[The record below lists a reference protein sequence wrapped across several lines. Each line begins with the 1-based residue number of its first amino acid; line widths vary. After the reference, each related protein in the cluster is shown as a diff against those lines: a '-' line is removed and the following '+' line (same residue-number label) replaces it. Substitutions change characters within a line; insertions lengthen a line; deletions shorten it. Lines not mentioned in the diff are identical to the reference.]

1 MAKATAS
8 SPLEDLDLSGDE
20 VQRLTS
26 AFQDPEF
33 RRLLSEY
40 AEELT
45 DPENRRRYEAEITA
59 LERER
64 GVEVRFVHPE
74 PGHVLRTSLDG
85 ARRCFVNVCS
95 NVLVGA
101 PSSRP
106 GSGGA
111 APGHHWSL
119 PHSLAPGREYAVR
132 QGTRYTVY
140 DVVFHPDALALAR
153 RHERFRH
160 MLDATAL
167 EAVEKQFGVK
177 LDRRNAKTLKIKYKG
192 TPEAAVLRTPLPG
205 GAPAR
210 PEEEPEGPLADFPY
224 PYRYPAASRNSAVPQ
239 PQAASSPEP
248 APPLAPTEPL
258 YRVVQRHHVDLQD
271 YRCSRDSAPSPVPR
285 ELVVT
290 IELPL
295 LRSAEQAALEVTG
308 KLLCL
313 DSRKPDYRLRLS
325 LPYPVDDSRGKA
337 QFNKARRQLVITLP
351 VALPAARREPAPAP
365 EGSADPSGTA
375 GAACVSARQGEVG
388 LAGGHAGDEDSS
400 ANRGPAAAPE
410 GSADPSETEGA
421 VCAPACQEEAGLA
434 GGHTGDQDSSPS
446 GVGAADVRVAT
457 PSAPEAAYSSA
468 GTGEELVPEPEEQDF
483 GGQAGPPLDIREE
496 PPPETGSGYGDSGG
510 CSSCMSSGDLDAG
523 SSAERGGAGRDLSV
537 ETRVDWEGTGREPSD
552 GAMVGPRIESGEP
565 LCPPLQC
572 NQDEESLTLLIQVP
586 RILPQSL
593 QGDLKPLRYK
603 LCFSTQD
610 FIYYS
615 FFLQFA
621 PENKLSTKE
630 PVISISSNNVVI
642 ELAKSPES
650 HGHWKQWYYGLNN
663 DSLEERL
670 FVSEE
675 NVNEFLDEVLSSPF
689 KQTIPLTPPLIEV
702 LQITDNNIQIH
713 AKLQESSNSH
723 ELHVKE
729 GVNEGSHL
737 TEKENIEH
745 LITTTTEQE
754 QTLGDARPSDSCVA
768 DNALVTD
775 SCGSVAYLKQESRD
789 VFQVLSGKSQQPE
802 SKMEPEFIKE
812 KCAVYSNEE
821 KQNLKEPVLT
831 GEKELDGDYL
841 SSLQNKTTVHN
852 ISAFESIKETNMQDG
867 SVQIMKDHVTHCAF
881 SFRNSLLY
889 DLD

>member
-33 RRLLSEY
+33 RRLFSKY

-119 PHSLAPGREYAVR
+119 PHSLAPGREYAGH

-205 GAPAR
+205 GTPAR

-239 PQAASSPEP
+239 PQAASPPEP
-248 APPLAPTEPL
+248 APTLAPTEPL

-271 YRCSRDSAPSPVPR
+271 YRCSQDSAPSPVPR

-313 DSRKPDYRLRLS
+313 DSKKPDYRLRLS
-325 LPYPVDDSRGKA
+325 LPYPVDDSSGKA

-351 VALPAARREPAPAP
+351 VALPAARREPATAP
-365 EGSADPSGTA
+365 EGSADPSGTE
-375 GAACVSARQGEVG
+375 GAACASARQGEVG
-388 LAGGHAGDEDSS
+388 LAAGHAGDQDSS
-400 ANRGPAAAPE
+400 TNPEPAVAPE
-410 GSADPSETEGA
+410 GSADPSETERV

-446 GVGAADVRVAT
+446 GAGAADVRAAT

-483 GGQAGPPLDIREE
+483 GGQADPPLDIREE
-496 PPPETGSGYGDSGG
+496 PPPETGSGCGDSGG
-510 CSSCMSSGDLDAG
+510 GSPCMSSGDLDAG

-537 ETRVDWEGTGREPSD
+537 EMRVDWEGTGREPSD
-552 GAMVGPRIESGEP
+552 GAMGGPRIESGEP

-572 NQDEESLTLLIQVP
+572 DQDEESLTLLIQVP

-610 FIYYS
+610 FICYS

-689 KQTIPLTPPLIEV
+689 KQRIPLTPPLIEV

-713 AKLQESSNSH
+713 AKLQESSNSQ

-867 SVQIMKDHVTHCAF
+867 SVRILKDHVTHCAL
-881 SFRNSLLY
+881 SFQNSLLY

>member
-1 MAKATAS
+1 MAKATNS

-20 VQRLTS
+20 VQRLTT

-40 AEELT
+40 AGELT
-45 DPENRRRYEAEITA
+45 DPENRKRYEAEITE

-85 ARRCFVNVCS
+85 AKRCFVNVCS

-111 APGHHWSL
+111 APGHHWFL
-119 PHSLAPGREYAVR
+119 PHSLAPGREYAGR
-132 QGTRYTVY
+132 RGTRYTVY

-210 PEEEPEGPLADFPY
+210 PEEEPEGPLSDFPY
-224 PYRYPAASRNSAVPQ
+224 PYRYPGASGNSAVPQ
-239 PQAASSPEP
+239 PQAPAPSGP
-248 APPLAPTEPL
+248 APPPAPTEPR
-258 YRVVQRHHVDLQD
+258 YSVVQRHHVDLQD
-271 YRCSRDSAPSPVPR
+271 YRCCRDSAPSPVPR

-313 DSRKPDYRLRLS
+313 DSKKPDYQLRLS

-351 VALPAARREPAPAP
+351 VALPATRR
-365 EGSADPSGTA
+365 
-375 GAACVSARQGEVG
+375 G
-388 LAGGHAGDEDSS
+388 L
-400 ANRGPAAAPE
+400 PAAPE
-410 GSADPSETEGA
+410 GAVDPPGTDGGSCASAREG
-421 VCAPACQEEAGLA
+421 EAGQG
-434 GGHTGDQDSSPS
+434 GGHAEDRDSSPS
-446 GVGAADVRVAT
+446 GAGAADAGIAT
-457 PSAPEAAYSSA
+457 PSAPEVAYSPA
-468 GTGEELVPEPEEQDF
+468 GAGEEIIPEQKEQ
-483 GGQAGPPLDIREE
+483 
-496 PPPETGSGYGDSGG
+496 DSGG
-510 CSSCMSSGDLDAG
+510 HADAGSPLGNWEDSPTGAGSVSGDGGGGFPCVSTGNLDAG
-523 SSAERGGAGRDLSV
+523 SSTERGGEGRDFSV
-537 ETRVDWEGTGREPSD
+537 QTRGGCEGADREPSN
-552 GAMVGPRIESGEP
+552 GAMGGPGTQSGEP

-572 NQDEESLTLLIQVP
+572 NQDEESLILLIQVP

-593 QGDLKPLRYK
+593 RGDLNPLRYK

-610 FIYYS
+610 FVFYS

-630 PVISISSNNVVI
+630 PVISISSNNAVI

-650 HGHWKQWYYGLNN
+650 HGHWRQWYYGLNN

-670 FVSEE
+670 FVNEE
-675 NVNEFLDEVLSSPF
+675 SVNEFLDEVLSSPF

-702 LQITDNNIQIH
+702 LQITDSNIQIH
-713 AKLQESSNSH
+713 AKLQECNNSH
-723 ELHVKE
+723 QLHVKE
-729 GVNEGSHL
+729 EVNEGSHL
-737 TEKENIEH
+737 TEKENTEH

-754 QTLGDARPSDSCVA
+754 QRLGNARPDSSIA
-768 DNALVTD
+768 DNAIATD
-775 SCGSVAYLKQESRD
+775 SCGSVAYLQQESPD

-802 SKMEPEFIKE
+802 SKTDPEFIKE

-821 KQNLKEPVLT
+821 KENLKEPVLT
-831 GEKELDGDYL
+831 GEKELDGVHL

-852 ISAFESIKETNMQDG
+852 VSASESIKETNMQDG
-867 SVQIMKDHVTHCAF
+867 SVRIIKDHVTHCAF
-881 SFRNSLLY
+881 SFQNSLLY